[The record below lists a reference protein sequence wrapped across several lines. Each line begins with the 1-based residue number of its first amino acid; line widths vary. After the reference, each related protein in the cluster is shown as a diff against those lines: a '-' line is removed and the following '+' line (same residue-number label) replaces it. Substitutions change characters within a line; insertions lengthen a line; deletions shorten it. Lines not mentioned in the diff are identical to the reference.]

1 MNIKHLKLRFIEA
14 IKTPTTLVI
23 GTFDGV
29 HRGHLKLLEKAK
41 ETGNDIAVLLIYT
54 TKQVFKE
61 HQKTGVLTSLED
73 RVNMFKKHGVSS
85 IYFLNIENEVAL
97 LSPSEFIFHILFPL
111 GPKAVIIGEDF
122 RFGRKAAGD
131 TRFLRDYCGQLFE
144 LIIVEPLLEGNEVI
158 STTLIKQKLQEGKMK
173 EAKNM
178 LGYYYGLTGFVVK
191 GYGLGNKLGFP
202 TANINLDPH
211 YFLPRFGVYLVE
223 VTYEDKKYYG
233 MANLGF
239 HPTVNEISMPLLE
252 VNIFDF
258 EGDIY
263 HKVLAVKFLN
273 HLRDEEKLPNIESL
287 IAKIE
292 EDRIKCVK
300 LIEEGDF

>member
-1 MNIKHLKLRFIEA
+1 MNIKHLKFRSVEA
-14 IKTPTTLVI
+14 LKTPTALVI

-29 HRGHLKLLEKAK
+29 HRGHLKLLEVAK
-41 ETGNDIAVLLIYT
+41 ETGNDVAVLLIYT
-54 TKQVFKE
+54 MKEVVKE
-61 HQKTGVLTSLED
+61 HQKSGVLTSLED
-73 RVNMFKKHGVSS
+73 RVKRFKEHGVNSV
-85 IYFLNIENEVAL
+85 YFLNIENEVAR
-97 LSPSEFIFHILFPL
+97 LSPSEFIFHFLFPL
-111 GPKAVIIGEDF
+111 RPQAVIVGEDF
-122 RFGRKAAGD
+122 RFGHKAAGD
-131 TRFLRDYCGQLFE
+131 TNFLRDYCGKLFE
-144 LIIVEPLLEGNEVI
+144 LIIVEPLLLNDEVI
-158 STTLIKQKLQEGKMK
+158 STTLIKQKLKEGKMRGAK
-173 EAKNM
+173 EM
-178 LGYYYGLTGFVVK
+178 LGYYYSLTGFVIK
-191 GYGLGNKLGFP
+191 GFGLGNKLGFP

-223 VTYEDKKYYG
+223 VTYENKKYYG

-239 HPTVNEISMPLLE
+239 HPTVNKISMPLLE

-292 EDRIKCVK
+292 EDRLECVK
-300 LIEEGDF
+300 LIKEGDF